1 MPQGQFPVILA
12 GADLTAA
19 LLQQLADVTAYKAAD
34 TSRSNTTTPTADPDL
49 TIPVVANASYF
60 VFGYVFAT
68 GAAISTAD
76 IAFTFTGPT
85 GSTFHYTTLGYS
97 TTAIT
102 TLAMSAARTSGN
114 AAQGVNGSA
123 ASPVLILAEITT
135 SSTAGNFALNWAQST
150 SNATATVLK
159 AGSRLAAIRMA

>member
-1 MPQGQFPVILA
+1 MPQGQFPVILPGMDYA
-12 GADLTAA
+12 AA
-19 LLQQLADVTAYKAAD
+19 LIQSLASITAYKAGD
-34 TSRSNTTTPTADPDL
+34 TSRSNTATPAADPDL
-49 TIPVVANASYF
+49 TLPVAANATYL

-76 IAFTFTGPT
+76 IAITFTGPA
-85 GSTFHYTTLGYS
+85 GSAFHYTTLGYS
-97 TTAIT
+97 TAAIA

-123 ASPVLILAEITT
+123 ASPILILAEITT
-135 SSTAGNFALNWAQST
+135 SGTPGSFALNWAQNT
-150 SNATATVLK
+150 PNATATVLK